1 MKVNLGSGFRCLP
14 GWVNVDQFNGE
25 AERREDIRTVDFP
38 AGTVDEVLASH
49 VLEHLTREEA
59 AGIVANVFRW
69 LKPGGL
75 FVAEM
80 PNLTTCLE
88 LARSKNFYQAVNGLK
103 GITGGRH
110 ARHQDW
116 KLWMIQNR
124 EAIIQSAIETGAAAE
139 LIPPEWRTP
148 GDSHLYVW
156 HADAFAELCRSI
168 GFAVD
173 IGVGMIHGKRFGRD
187 FRCEA
192 RKCE

>member
-1 MKVNLGSGFRCLP
+1 MRVNLGSGFRCLP
-14 GWVNVDQFNGE
+14 GWVNVDQFNGD
-25 AERREDIRTVDFP
+25 AERREDVRTVDFP

-49 VLEHLTREEA
+49 VLEHLTRA
-59 AGIVANVFRW
+59 DALAIVGNVFRW

-75 FVAEM
+75 FVVEM

-88 LARSKNFYQAVNGLK
+88 LSRSKNFYRAINGLK

-116 KLWMIQNR
+116 KLWMVQNR
-124 EAIIQSAIETGAAAE
+124 QQIIDSAIETGAAAH
-139 LIPPEWRTP
+139 LIPSEWQTP
-148 GDSHLYVW
+148 GDAHLYVW
-156 HADAFAELCRSI
+156 HADEFAEQCRAV

-173 IGVGMIHGKRFGRD
+173 VSKGTIHGYRFGRD

-192 RKCE
+192 RK